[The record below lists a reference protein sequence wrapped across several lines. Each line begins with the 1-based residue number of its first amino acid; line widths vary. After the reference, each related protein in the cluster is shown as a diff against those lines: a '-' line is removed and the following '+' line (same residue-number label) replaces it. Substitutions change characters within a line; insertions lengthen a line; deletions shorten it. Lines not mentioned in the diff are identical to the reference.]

1 MERIADASRQVARP
15 AAGVHGELGDEGLLT
30 LRRPRW
36 GPVRRAVARVLRVPP
51 EFTVRLDALGT
62 QAWGLLDGRRT
73 VGEVRAEL
81 ARTRPD
87 ETDLAAR
94 LGKFL
99 GTMASHK
106 MIELD

>member
-1 MERIADASRQVARP
+1 MARP
-15 AAGVHGELGDEGLLT
+15 AAGVRAELGDKGLLT
-30 LRRPRW
+30 LRRTRW
-36 GPVRRAVARVLRVPP
+36 GPVRRAVARVLGVPP
-51 EFTVRLDALGT
+51 DFTVHLDALGT

-81 ARTRPD
+81 ARTRPG
-87 ETDLAAR
+87 ETDLATR

-99 GTMASHK
+99 SAMASHK